1 MSLFKWR
8 SVIKIG
14 KILDMGKFKDFFL
27 RQAMK
32 AKMKDVPEK
41 ELLENS
47 SINWKQ
53 KGLSLRRKWQS

>member
-1 MSLFKWR
+1 MICEFRFLMKEMPL
-8 SVIKIG
+8 IKNRLNFGI
-14 KILDMGKFKDFFL
+14 K
-27 RQAMK
+27 
-32 AKMKDVPEK
+32 EK